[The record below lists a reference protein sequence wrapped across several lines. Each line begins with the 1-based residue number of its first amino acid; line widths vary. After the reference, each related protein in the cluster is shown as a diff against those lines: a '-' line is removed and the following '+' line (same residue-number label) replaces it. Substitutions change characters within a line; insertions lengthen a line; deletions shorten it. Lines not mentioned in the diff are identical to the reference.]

1 MGMGRISVGGPG
13 SCMVYSFCTKSSC
26 TFDPIT
32 VVALTLQGN
41 PHDQGLSVFLMSLRA
56 QRGNLVAVA
65 TMVPRHMLNLN
76 EIATSLRS
84 SQ

>member
-1 MGMGRISVGGPG
+1 MPDIVDSLAAGG
-13 SCMVYSFCTKSSC
+13 KS
-26 TFDPIT
+26 PQW
-32 VVALTLQGN
+32 AAK
-41 PHDQGLSVFLMSLRA
+41 GLSVFLMSLRA

-65 TMVPRHMLNLN
+65 MMVPRHVLNLN

>member
-1 MGMGRISVGGPG
+1 MPMCAGAGTARNPIRQPIPRDSDGN
-13 SCMVYSFCTKSSC
+13 TLIKSRPSA
-26 TFDPIT
+26 I
-32 VVALTLQGN
+32 N
-41 PHDQGLSVFLMSLRA
+41 QGLSVFLMSLRA

-65 TMVPRHMLNLN
+65 MMVPRHVLNLN